1 MLLDMS
7 REEKAFMLGAIEI
20 KAEAE
25 KEQERKMKANKP
37 RKRH

>member
-7 REEKAFMLGAIEI
+7 REEKAFMLAAIEI

-25 KEQERKMKANKP
+25 KEEEKKLKVNKP